1 MEANDLTMRLFK
13 RINGWMLVRSARES
27 SIFVAPK
34 CFTVSD
40 TIRVTKRFTFDMAHA
55 LYGYDGPCKNIH
67 GHTYHLAV
75 TVAGVINIQEGHPEL
90 GLVVDFSELK
100 EITRQIILSEFD
112 HALVLKNDAP
122 YSRDG
127 FLPEHFEKVLLVP
140 FQPSCENLLMHFHR
154 LLMEALPARVRL
166 VALRLD
172 ETPTSYAEWR
182 MEDQR

>member
-1 MEANDLTMRLFK
+1 M
-13 RINGWMLVRSARES
+13 
-27 SIFVAPK
+27 
-34 CFTVSD
+34 SD

-112 HALVLKNDAP
+112 HALVL
-122 YSRDG
+122 
-127 FLPEHFEKVLLVP
+127 
-140 FQPSCENLLMHFHR
+140 
-154 LLMEALPARVRL
+154 
-166 VALRLD
+166 
-172 ETPTSYAEWR
+172 
-182 MEDQR
+182 